1 MIILYQHD
9 IPKRGLPMQL
19 ATAPTPHPRSPAQI
33 QASRANG
40 ARSRGPVTGAGRAR
54 SSRNAFRHGLCSP
67 AILAPGE
74 DPAEF
79 AALRAALEAEH
90 APRTPS
96 EALLVE
102 RLSIAFWKLARADR
116 LEATLATIEPHCPT
130 GRLFPAPGLP
140 RLLSRV
146 PELNAILRY
155 QAQLQ
160 RELHR
165 ILATLARRPAPD
177 APGPHEAIP
186 RNEPEPHDPIP
197 RHEPPQEPSHADL
210 RNEPE
215 PAPEGAAPEPQQT
228 PPHEAPNLLEQART
242 DPALARAIHDQ
253 LLANGD
259 LASYARVKRMLGAGN
274 GGPGA
279 GGPAS
284 C

>member
-1 MIILYQHD
+1 
-9 IPKRGLPMQL
+9 MQP

-33 QASRANG
+33 EASRANG

-54 SSRNAFRHGLCSP
+54 ASRNAFRHGLCSP
-67 AILAPGE
+67 AALAPGE

-79 AALRAALEAEH
+79 AALHAALAAEH

-102 RLSIAFWKLARADR
+102 RLAIAFWKLARADR

-130 GRLFPAPGLP
+130 GRLFPDPGLP

-165 ILATLARRPAPD
+165 ILATLARRPT
-177 APGPHEAIP
+177 PGPHEPHEEIP
-186 RNEPEPHDPIP
+186 RNEPEPCDPIP
-197 RHEPPQEPSHADL
+197 RHEPGPGPSNAEL

-215 PAPEGAAPEPQQT
+215 PVPSPADLPNEPGPAPEGAAPEPPPA
-228 PPHEAPNLLEQART
+228 PPHEAPSLLLQART
-242 DPALARAIHDQ
+242 DPALARAIRDQ

-259 LASYARVKRMLGAGN
+259 LAGYARVERMLRGAPPATPQ
-274 GGPGA
+274 GG
-279 GGPAS
+279 
-284 C
+284 

>member
-1 MIILYQHD
+1 MHEHNRE
-9 IPKRGLPMQL
+9 PAHAARRLP
-19 ATAPTPHPRSPAQI
+19 
-33 QASRANG
+33 
-40 ARSRGPVTGAGRAR
+40 
-54 SSRNAFRHGLCSP
+54 
-67 AILAPGE
+67 
-74 DPAEF
+74 D
-79 AALRAALEAEH
+79 
-90 APRTPS
+90 
-96 EALLVE
+96 
-102 RLSIAFWKLARADR
+102 
-116 LEATLATIEPHCPT
+116 
-130 GRLFPAPGLP
+130 PGLP

-259 LASYARVKRMLGAGN
+259 LAGWARACRALRGRRSPRRGAQRS
-274 GGPGA
+274 PGRSFP
-279 GGPAS
+279 G
-284 C
+284 